1 MTRVKIKNELGGKFW
16 NLKVGCVYEVAA
28 ADAHQMI
35 EAGDAEALAETA
47 MQPPPG
53 ANKRA
58 RKDRKPDAIP
68 SDVKRDKAP
77 PASDD

>member
-1 MTRVKIKNELGGKFW
+1 MTRVRIKNELGGKFW

-35 EAGDAEALAETA
+35 EAGDADALTETA
-47 MQPPPG
+47 MTPPPG
-53 ANKRA
+53 AKRV
-58 RKDRKPDAIP
+58 RKSSKPNTIP
-68 SDVKRDKAP
+68 GDVERDQTP